1 VGEAVAVTISVII
14 PVLNEARALPATLSR
29 LASEIGSRDD
39 VESIVV
45 DGGSTDG
52 SLDALGSLP
61 FVRVLYAPRG
71 RAPQLNAGARAAT
84 GDVLLFLHADTLL
97 PAGALDAIAQAARAP
112 GFVYG
117 GFRHLFSDADWRLR
131 LISRLHNYRCSKAAT
146 FYGDQALFVSRDAFF
161 AVGGFPHVVVE
172 DIALCQRLRAVG
184 SMSFLPLVV
193 VTSSRKF
200 VRMGV
205 WRSFARVIAILLCL
219 RMGVR
224 PPRAFF
230 ADVR

>member
-1 VGEAVAVTISVII
+1 MGRLALRISVIL
-14 PVLNEARALPATLSR
+14 PVLNESRALPATLSR
-29 LASEIGSRDD
+29 LASEIGSRGN
-39 VESIVV
+39 VETIVV

-52 SLDALGSLP
+52 TLELLSTLP
-61 FVRVLYAPRG
+61 WLRTVSAPRG
-71 RAPQLNAGARAAT
+71 RARQMNAGARAST

-97 PAGALDAIAQAARAP
+97 PCAALDAIERAASAP

-117 GFRHLFSDADWRLR
+117 GFHHLFSDADWRLR
-131 LISRLHNYRCSKAAT
+131 MISRLHNYRCSKAAT
-146 FYGDQALFVSRDAFF
+146 FYGDQALFVARRAFID
-161 AVGGFPHVVVE
+161 VGGFPDVMVE
-172 DIALCQRLRAVG
+172 DIALCQRLRALG
-184 SMSFLPLVV
+184 RMAFLPLVA

-219 RMGVR
+219 RLGFR